1 VIRRIG
7 ILVCA
12 VSAGLAGCATVSE
25 QGTLA
30 ILDSVQ
36 PDVDEVYL
44 EDGLERAAEGYRRYL
59 EETPETSR
67 TPEAMRRL
75 ADLQIEQA
83 YGVIGTGEVV
93 ELPAAEAAVTGS
105 PEVAKMARPESADMP
120 APASAA
126 PLQRNEASATVS
138 APVEPAESESE
149 FEQRASQRQELLS
162 EVPRDEDILTGADGE
177 PIPAGPR
184 EAIATYRQILE
195 TYPNYERND
204 QVLYQMSRAYDE
216 IGQPDEAMKV
226 MDRLVAEYPY
236 SKYIDEVHFRRGE
249 YFFVRKKYLDAES
262 AYGAI
267 ISMGGTSSYYE
278 LALYKLGWAL
288 YKQEFYEEALHQYM
302 AMLDHRQSI
311 GYDFDEALD
320 QSEEHRVADT
330 FRVVSLSFSN
340 LGGPEVVDEYFS
352 EQGHRTYAD
361 RIYGNLGEFY
371 FSKLR
376 YEDAA
381 SVYKSFINLNP
392 YHRVSPHFS
401 MRIVEIYGEAGFPKL
416 VVESKKEFATLY
428 AVDAEYWQRF
438 DIDDSPEVVGFLK
451 TNLMDL
457 ANHYHAL
464 YQEPAFEEEKPQ
476 SFAEA
481 SRWYRQFLHSFPTGE
496 DTPQVNYQLA
506 DLLLENTNFG
516 EAALEYERTAYD
528 YGPHEQASAAG
539 YAAIYAYREELK
551 IATGAR
557 TLDVKK
563 ATVESSLRFADTFPD
578 HEQAPVVLGAAA
590 DDLYEMKDFVVAID
604 SAQKLIERYPDADSD
619 LLRSAWAVV
628 AHSSIDLAE
637 YPNAENAYKNV
648 LALTPADDET
658 RPAVIDGL
666 AASIYKQGEQANLLE
681 DYRTAANHFLRIK
694 ELAPTSDIRSI
705 AEYDAAAA
713 LMRLEDWAMASSVL
727 EEFRSTHPEHDLNA
741 EATKQLAHIYR
752 EDGQTERSAAE
763 HERIAAE
770 ATDPELARE
779 ALLTAAELYD
789 EVNALDDAVR
799 VYEQYADEFPRPLD
813 LAMEARNRLSEI
825 FKAELDYERYYAQLK
840 DIIDAD
846 REAGAD
852 RSDRSRYLAAKAAL
866 VLAEQSYKRF
876 ADLKLVQP
884 FEESL
889 AEKQLR
895 MDIALAAF
903 EQLVDYEV
911 AEVTAAATFY
921 LAEIYFEFSAA
932 LLDSERPA
940 GLSEAEK
947 VDYEMVIEEEA
958 YPFEERAIG
967 VHEENFE
974 LLSVGV
980 YNPWVQKSLDR
991 LAALMPGRY
1000 AKNEISGGF
1009 VGSIDRYAYRMPIAP
1024 SIDIGEGEGDLQ
1036 GAETAEG
1043 SVEATAQM
1051 TEGPATSKD

>member
-1 VIRRIG
+1 MIRRIG
-7 ILVCA
+7 IFAGV
-12 VSAGLAGCATVSE
+12 VSAVLAGCATTEE

-30 ILDSVQ
+30 ELASVQ
-36 PDVDEVYL
+36 PDVEEVYL
-44 EDGLERAAEGYRRYL
+44 EDGLERAAESYRRYL
-59 EETPETSR
+59 EETPETAR

-83 YGVIGTGEVV
+83 YGVIGSGDVV
-93 ELPAAEAAVTGS
+93 EMSAAAAASKPTKAS
-105 PEVAKMARPESADMP
+105 DAPDMAAPESATP
-120 APASAA
+120 VARIESGTSGAAPAG
-126 PLQRNEASATVS
+126 PE
-138 APVEPAESESE
+138 ESEHE

-162 EVPRDEDILTGADGE
+162 DVPRDDDLLTGAGGE

-184 EAIATYRQILE
+184 EAIETYRKILE

-216 IGQPDEAMKV
+216 IGQPDAAMTV

-249 YFFVRKKYLDAES
+249 YYFVRKKYLDAES

-267 ISMGGTSSYYE
+267 ITMGSTSSYYE
-278 LALYKLGWAL
+278 LALYKLGWAM
-288 YKQEFYEEALHQYM
+288 YKQQLYEEALHQYM
-302 AMLDHRQSI
+302 AMLDYRQSI
-311 GYDFDEALD
+311 GYDFDEA
-320 QSEEHRVADT
+320 QEESEEHRVADT
-330 FRVVSLSFSN
+330 FRVISLSFSN
-340 LGGPEVVDEYFS
+340 LGGPEVVDEYFA
-352 EQGHRTYAD
+352 EHGHRSYAD
-361 RIYGNLGEFY
+361 KIYGNLGEFY
-371 FSKLR
+371 FTKLR

-381 SVYKSFINLNP
+381 SVYKSFINHNP

-401 MRIVEIYGEAGFPKL
+401 MRIVEIYGEAGFPML
-416 VVESKKEFATLY
+416 VVEAKKEFATRY

-438 DIDDSPEVVGFLK
+438 DIGDSPEVVGFLK
-451 TNLMDL
+451 TNLNDL

-464 YQEPAFEEEKPQ
+464 YQEPVFVDEQPQ
-476 SFAEA
+476 NFAEA
-481 SRWYRQFLHSFPTGE
+481 SRWYRQFLYSFPSDE
-496 DTPQVNYQLA
+496 ETPQVNYQLA
-506 DLLLENTNFG
+506 DLLLENENFG
-516 EAALEYERTAYD
+516 EAALEYERTAYEYD
-528 YGPHEQASAAG
+528 AHEQASAAG
-539 YAAIYAYREELK
+539 YAAIYAYREDLK

-557 TLDVKK
+557 TLEVKQ
-563 ATVESSLRFADTFPD
+563 ATVDSSLRFAETFPE

-590 DDLYEMKDFVVAID
+590 DDLYAMKNFPVAIE
-604 SAQKLIERYPDADSD
+604 SAQKLIDRYPGADRG
-619 LLRSAWAVV
+619 LLRSAWAVI

-637 YPNAENAYKNV
+637 YQNAEHAYKNV
-648 LALTPADDET
+648 LALTPEDDES

-681 DYRTAANHFLRIK
+681 DYRAAANHFLRIK
-694 ELAPTSDIRSI
+694 QLAPTSDIRSV

-713 LMRLEDWAMASSVL
+713 LMKLEDWALASTVL
-727 EEFRSTHPEHDLNA
+727 EEFRSTHPEHELNA
-741 EATKQLAHIYR
+741 DATKQLAYIYR

-789 EVNALDDAVR
+789 EVKVLDDAVR
-799 VYEQYADEFPRPLD
+799 VYEQYVSEYPRPLD
-813 LAMEARNRLSEI
+813 LAIEARNRLSEI
-825 FKAELDYERYYAQLK
+825 FKAELDYERYYAQLSA
-840 DIIDAD
+840 IIDAD

-852 RSDRSRYLAAKAAL
+852 RTDRSRYLAAKAAL

-876 ADLKLVQP
+876 ASLELVQP

-895 MDIALAAF
+895 MDVALAGF
-903 EQLVDYEV
+903 EALVDYEV

-921 LAEIYFEFSAA
+921 LAEIYFDFSAA
-932 LLDSERPA
+932 LLESERPA
-940 GLSEAEK
+940 GLTEAEK

-958 YPFEERAIG
+958 YPFEERAIT
-967 VHEENFE
+967 VHEANFE
-974 LLSVGV
+974 LLAVGV

-991 LAALMPGRY
+991 LAVLMPGRY

-1024 SIDIGEGEGDLQ
+1024 KLPVDGEISGDDED
-1036 GAETAEG
+1036 A
-1043 SVEATAQM
+1043 VEATAQM
-1051 TEGPATSKD
+1051 NDGPLPDKD

>member
-1 VIRRIG
+1 MIRRSAYLLGAIA
-7 ILVCA
+7 A
-12 VSAGLAGCATVSE
+12 VLAGCATTTE

-30 ILDSVQ
+30 ELVAVE

-44 EDGLERAAEGYRRYL
+44 DDGLERAAESYRRYL
-59 EETPETSR
+59 EETSESAR

-83 YGVIGTGEVV
+83 YGVIGSGEVV
-93 ELPAAEAAVTGS
+93 EMSAAAAAATSFGPS
-105 PEVAKMARPESADMP
+105 DMAAPESAV
-120 APASAA
+120 
-126 PLQRNEASATVS
+126 PLKRMGSTGAVS
-138 APVEPAESESE
+138 APAGPTESEIE
-149 FEQRASQRQELLS
+149 FEQRASQRQELFGQASVDDDL
-162 EVPRDEDILTGADGE
+162 LTGTGGE

-184 EAIATYRQILE
+184 EAIETYRQILE

-249 YFFVRKKYLDAES
+249 YYFVRKKYMDAES
-262 AYGAI
+262 AYSAI
-267 ISMGGTSSYYE
+267 ITMGGTSSYYE
-278 LALYKLGWAL
+278 LARYKLGWAL

-311 GYDFDEALD
+311 GYDFDEAVEE
-320 QSEEHRVADT
+320 SEEHRVADT
-330 FRVVSLSFSN
+330 FRVISLSFSN
-340 LGGPEVVDEYFS
+340 LGGPGVVDEYFS
-352 EQGHRTYAD
+352 AHGHRIYGD
-361 RIYGNLGEFY
+361 KIYGNLGEFY
-371 FSKLR
+371 FAKLR

-401 MRIVEIYGEAGFPKL
+401 MRIVEIYGEAGFPML
-416 VVESKKEFATLY
+416 VVESKKEFATRY

-438 DIDDSPEVVGFLK
+438 DIAESSEVVGFLK
-451 TNLMDL
+451 TNLSDL

-464 YQEPAFEEEKPQ
+464 YQEPVFEEERPAN
-476 SFAEA
+476 FAEA
-481 SRWYRQFLHSFPTGE
+481 SRWYRQFLYSFPTDE
-496 DTPQVNYQLA
+496 ETPQVNYQLA
-506 DLLLENTNFG
+506 DLLLENDNFG
-516 EAALEYERTAYD
+516 DAALEYERTAYEYD
-528 YGPHEQASAAG
+528 AHEQSSAAG
-539 YAAIYAYREELK
+539 YAAIYAHREDLK
-551 IATGAR
+551 VATGAR
-557 TLDVKK
+557 VLEVKK
-563 ATVESSLRFADTFPD
+563 ATVDSSLRFAETFPE

-590 DDLYEMKDFVVAID
+590 DDLYEMKDFPVAID
-604 SAQKLIERYPDADSD
+604 SAQKLIDRYPDTDTE
-619 LLRSAWAVV
+619 LLRSAWAVI

-637 YPNAENAYKNV
+637 YPKAENAYKNV
-648 LALTPADDET
+648 LALTPADDES

-681 DYRTAANHFLRIK
+681 DYRSAANHFLRIK
-694 ELAPTSDIRSI
+694 TLAPTSDIRSI

-713 LMRLEDWAMASSVL
+713 LMKLADWTMASGVL
-727 EEFRSTHPEHDLNA
+727 EEFRSTHTDHELNA
-741 EATKQLAHIYR
+741 EATKQLAYIYR
-752 EDGQTERSAAE
+752 EDGQTARSAAE

-770 ATDPELARE
+770 ATDPVLARE
-779 ALLTAAELYD
+779 ALLTAAEMYD
-789 EVNALDDAVR
+789 EVNVMDDAVR
-799 VYEQYADEFPRPLD
+799 VYEQYVSEYPRPLD
-813 LAMEARNRLSEI
+813 FAMEARNRLSEI
-825 FKAELDYERYYAQLK
+825 FKADSDYERYYAQLN

-846 REAGAD
+846 REAGSD

-876 ADLKLVQP
+876 AELELVQP

-895 MDIALAAF
+895 MDVAMQAF
-903 EQLVDYEV
+903 EALVDFEV
-911 AEVTAAATFY
+911 AEVTAAATYY
-921 LAEIYFEFSAA
+921 LAEIYFRFSVA
-932 LLDSERPA
+932 LLESERPG
-940 GLSEAEK
+940 GLSDAEK
-947 VDYEMVIEEEA
+947 IDYEMVIEEEA
-958 YPFEERAIG
+958 YPFEERAIS

-974 LLSVGV
+974 LLAVGV
-980 YNPWVQKSLDR
+980 YNPWVQKSLDK

-1024 SIDIGEGEGDLQ
+1024 TLDLEADGENGD
-1036 GAETAEG
+1036 AESDKDA
-1043 SVEATAQM
+1043 VEATAQM
-1051 TEGPATSKD
+1051 IDGPVPSED